1 MIAAVLSL
9 SGAVLAL
16 AAVVVFLVVT
26 RRPEGRLRGRS
37 VIVQTQDGQAL
48 RGIVHAE
55 HSDRLSLVDASSID
69 GRAELPIAGLAHV
82 PATNVAWIQ
91 EVEP

>member
-9 SGAVLAL
+9 SAVVLVL
-16 AAVVVFLVVT
+16 AAVLLVLVAV
-26 RRPEGRLRGRS
+26 RRPQGRLRGRS
-37 VIVQTQDGQAL
+37 VIVQTHDGQSL

-55 HSDRLSLVDASSID
+55 HSDRLSLVDASAID
-69 GRAELPIAGLAHV
+69 GHAELPIAGVAHV

-91 EVEP
+91 EVQP

>member
-1 MIAAVLSL
+1 M
-9 SGAVLAL
+9 L
-16 AAVVVFLVVT
+16 AAVVSLAGVVLVLAAVVLALVVV

-55 HSDRLSLVDASSID
+55 HADRLSLVDASSID
-69 GRAELPIAGLAHV
+69 GRAELPIAGVAHV
-82 PATNVAWIQ
+82 PATNIAWIQ
-91 EVEP
+91 EVTS